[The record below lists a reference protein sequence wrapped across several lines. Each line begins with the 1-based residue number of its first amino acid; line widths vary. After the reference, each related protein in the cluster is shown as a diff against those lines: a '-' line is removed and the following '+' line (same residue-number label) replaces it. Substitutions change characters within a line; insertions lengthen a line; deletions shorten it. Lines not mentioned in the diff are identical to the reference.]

1 MTDKAGWSHSL
12 TDFADQ
18 ASEDITQKARVIAM
32 AMLSEVVTRS
42 PVGNP
47 DLWEANKSAV
57 YARETHNLFVG
68 AYNADIQSNPS
79 NYTKSGN
86 LKRSAKLAREKSQR
100 SLKTAFPLAAGKGYR
115 GGTFRGSHLVSIGSP
130 DLSITDR
137 IDPSGSATIS
147 DGLTLINSSG
157 QFPVIYI
164 QTNSPY
170 GEMLELGHSTQAPGG
185 VYDLAFIGV
194 SEAYK

>member
-1 MTDKAGWSHSL
+1 MATKPGWSHRL

-18 ASEDITQKARVIAM
+18 AAEDVTQMARVIAT
-32 AMLSEVVTRS
+32 AMLTEVVNRS

-47 DLWEANKSAV
+47 DIWKANLELSSKNTALADAYDANV
-57 YARETHNLFVG
+57 DARNAARTGGKAFKKLTKREREENYFV
-68 AYNADIQSNPS
+68 
-79 NYTKSGN
+79 K
-86 LKRSAKLAREKSQR
+86 AK
-100 SLKTAFPLAAGKGYR
+100 AAGQGYI
-115 GGTFRGSHLVSIGSP
+115 GGTYRGSHLVSIGAP
-130 DLSITDR
+130 DMTVTDVP
-137 IDPSGSATIS
+137 DPSGSATIS
-147 DGLTLINSSG
+147 KGSMMIKASG

>member
-1 MTDKAGWSHSL
+1 MAAKAGWSHSL

-18 ASEDITQKARVIAM
+18 AGEDITQMARVIAI
-32 AMLSEVVTRS
+32 AMLTEVVNRS

-47 DLWEANKSAV
+47 DLWKAN
-57 YARETHNLFVG
+57 
-68 AYNADIQSNPS
+68 I
-79 NYTKSGN
+79 
-86 LKRSAKLAREKSQR
+86 
-100 SLKTAFPLAAGKGYR
+100 SLKSKNVALADAYDANVDVRNASNTGRKKFKKLTQRERKENFFVDAKAAGKGYI
-115 GGTFRGSHLVSIGSP
+115 GGTFRGSHMVSIGAP
-130 DLSITDR
+130 DLTVVENV
-137 IDPSGSATIS
+137 DPSGRETINK
-147 DGLTLINSSG
+147 GAMLIRASG